1 MPRISHGCHACRKRK
16 IKCSEEKPACQKC
29 IDFKIEC
36 PGYDRKAVKPNFRF
50 KDQTERFSRA
60 SPNDSSSQMVFSAGA
75 QPYDN
80 PNHEVIKHPF
90 SSCPLSS
97 EIPSSSVWQMQ
108 AFSNFLDV
116 YLPHDDSWKSFS
128 HFKYM
133 TLLPT
138 IARNHP
144 ALMSAMDAI
153 STAQLGTIRKD
164 TSLLRNS
171 LSAYGRSLF
180 QLNKALAAPE
190 TAQMDESLACIIILG
205 LCEVSNYAIFIQL
218 CFCQPI
224 DLHTAFYMNTLHSG
238 SSTLCCHHKVFRQS
252 FLVFSRASPR
262 YFLYTF

>member
-36 PGYDRKAVKPNFRF
+36 PGYDRKAVRPNFRF
-50 KDQTERFSRA
+50 KDQTERF
-60 SPNDSSSQMVFSAGA
+60 AGA
-75 QPYDN
+75 STIESRSQRGCPAGAHPHDS
-80 PNHEVIKHPF
+80 PSAELVKHPF
-90 SSCPLSS
+90 SGCPLSS

-108 AFSNFLDV
+108 AFSNFLDI
-116 YLPHDDSWKSFS
+116 YLPQDDSWKSFS

-164 TSLLRNS
+164 TDLLRNS

-180 QLNKALAAPE
+180 QLNKALAAAE
-190 TAQMDESLACIIILG
+190 TARMDETLACIIILG
-205 LCEVSNYAIFIQL
+205 LCEVSK
-218 CFCQPI
+218 C
-224 DLHTAFYMNTLHSG
+224 TLLIELWFRHSG
-238 SSTLCCHHKVFRQS
+238 NLEDGFSPHNLFIASATLFAH
-252 FLVFSRASPR
+252 
-262 YFLYTF
+262 